1 MGSKIKGSPLYP
13 ECRIGDS
20 VVKTFDNSTYT
31 YELDGCYHVLV
42 ADSSRQN
49 YFAVLAKEL
58 EGKKEVKLFIHETEV
73 VLKPTRAYTVQN
85 KEYEILVDGQR
96 IEIRPNE
103 RKEIPTKSSSV
114 ILKLIRSP
122 DDVLIL
128 ETPYLR
134 VIYDGELVEVKD
146 APTYQAA
153 AISHRVGKSCPSLTQ
168 QQQIYKEQLR
178 SAMEPRIEKVKV
190 TQFLKS
196 KLEKCSEIMHSTV
209 WQGPS
214 FCISQIPVLQ
224 CGIGCSPRSMVT
236 KPVPFTCLPAT
247 RERVIR
253 LYEEK
258 VRRGDILPELRSM
271 QKSFT
276 TKMFVPVSCTHPGL

>member
-1 MGSKIKGSPLYP
+1 MG
-13 ECRIGDS
+13 
-20 VVKTFDNSTYT
+20 
-31 YELDGCYHVLV
+31 
-42 ADSSRQN
+42 
-49 YFAVLAKEL
+49 
-58 EGKKEVKLFIHETEV
+58 FIHETEV
-73 VLKPTRAYTVQN
+73 VLKPTRSYTVQN

-122 DDVLIL
+122 DDILIQRDLKGLCGTNNGDQRNDVL
-128 ETPYLR
+128 TPT
-134 VIYDGELVEVKD
+134 VKI

-168 QQQIYKEQLR
+168 QQQIYQEQLR
-178 SAMEPRIEKVKV
+178 SAIEPRVERVKV

-196 KLEKCSEIMHSTV
+196 KLEKCSQMMHSTI

-224 CGIGCSPRSMVT
+224 CGTGCSPRSTVT

-258 VRRGDILPELRSM
+258 VRRGDILLELRNM

-276 TKMFVPVSCTHPGL
+276 TKMYVPVTCTHPGL

>member
-1 MGSKIKGSPLYP
+1 MG
-13 ECRIGDS
+13 
-20 VVKTFDNSTYT
+20 
-31 YELDGCYHVLV
+31 
-42 ADSSRQN
+42 
-49 YFAVLAKEL
+49 
-58 EGKKEVKLFIHETEV
+58 
-73 VLKPTRAYTVQN
+73 
-85 KEYEILVDGQR
+85 
-96 IEIRPNE
+96 
-103 RKEIPTKSSSV
+103 PTKSSSV

-134 VIYDGELVEVKD
+134 VIYDGELVEVKETSILIQRD
-146 APTYQAA
+146 LKGLCGANNGDQRNDVLTPTVKIAPTYQAA
-153 AISHRVGKSCPSLTQ
+153 AISRRVGKSCPSLTQ
-168 QQQIYKEQLR
+168 QQQIYQEQLH
-178 SAMEPRIEKVKV
+178 SAIEPRVERVKV

-196 KLEKCSEIMHSTV
+196 KLEKCSQMMHSTI

-258 VRRGDILPELRSM
+258 VRAWRCPSRTEKHAKIFHHQDVCSSVLYTPW
-271 QKSFT
+271 T
-276 TKMFVPVSCTHPGL
+276 VN

>member
-1 MGSKIKGSPLYP
+1 MG
-13 ECRIGDS
+13 
-20 VVKTFDNSTYT
+20 
-31 YELDGCYHVLV
+31 
-42 ADSSRQN
+42 
-49 YFAVLAKEL
+49 
-58 EGKKEVKLFIHETEV
+58 
-73 VLKPTRAYTVQN
+73 
-85 KEYEILVDGQR
+85 
-96 IEIRPNE
+96 
-103 RKEIPTKSSSV
+103 EIPTKSSSV

-134 VIYDGELVEVKD
+134 VIYDGELVEVKETSILVQRD
-146 APTYQAA
+146 LKGLCGTNNGDQRNDVLTPTSKVAPTYQAA

-168 QQQIYKEQLR
+168 QQRIYKEQLR
-178 SAMEPRIEKVKV
+178 FAKEPRIERSKV

-196 KLEKCSEIMHSTV
+196 KLEKCS
-209 WQGPS
+209 
-214 FCISQIPVLQ
+214 
-224 CGIGCSPRSMVT
+224 PRSTVT